1 MKDLISLE
9 IIEKKIPFMRGHRV
23 MLDSDLA
30 ELYEVSTKNLN
41 KAVSRNIESFPVDFM
56 SS

>member
-9 IIEKKIPFMRGHRV
+9 IIEKKIFLIRGHRV

-30 ELYEVSTKNLN
+30 ELYEVSTGNFN
-41 KAVSRNIESFPVDFM
+41 KAVSRGNPGT
-56 SS
+56 